1 MSDKTYEKLKRI
13 RAAETIDLPPCDR
26 LVTHITKSNGEQVE
40 FALRHYQKQMV
51 MHLLMRKRFVVGDD
65 TGLGKCLTKNSL
77 VTTTYGLTKI
87 GDMHD
92 WSGMEP
98 DTFAPV
104 DQDWHVL
111 VNEEKLPVK
120 NFYYGG
126 VKPTIKM
133 RTRYNFEVE
142 GSRVHPLLV
151 WRDCKHQWVEMRD
164 LREGDYICVERREMK
179 FPEVEPTLDTT
190 VKTRGT
196 CATYDL
202 PEKVTP
208 DFARLMGY
216 YIGEGSLT
224 STSKVQLTQCPKVN
238 PETHADILKLMRG
251 VLNARFTQE
260 VSHSPD
266 LAFHSTYVRA
276 FLAQNGLD
284 YVTSHNRTVPD
295 FILRSTRE
303 SNVEFLRGLFEGE
316 GHVLPCGGI
325 EFSTASEELGR
336 VVQIMLTRFGIVSNR
351 SEKVVKNYEHNTYWR
366 LTIFGQDARAFRDKI
381 GFVSSRKRDA
391 LESALDRSMNPNHD
405 VIPCCKS
412 LIEPLRA
419 RLKAVTSR
427 SGGNGNRKGSGLKQ
441 FGCSFVNTLN
451 NIRNRGRNPSYAFL
465 EHYLDVCAQHGLTGT
480 SAWQNLNALQ
490 ESCYFYDPVVSLTEG
505 EAEVFDIEVDDP
517 RHWFVANGVVSH
529 NTAECISSQC
539 YMWTREPNL
548 IPIVITTTSAMRQ
561 WAGEFHKF
569 TNGVD
574 TVVVDGGP
582 DKRKKIYDKFFH
594 DWSPENPSV
603 LILNYPRMRID
614 YRKLKKHLDGRQ
626 YALWMDEAAAVKSPS
641 TATHTAAKR
650 LAEHAWRAYGITA
663 TLIKNNLLEGFGIYS
678 VVVPGLFSSEKGF
691 MRNFCVTKM
700 QSIGKGRRVPVIV
713 GHSRDHIK
721 LFRER
726 IDPYYLGR
734 AKHTVA
740 KELPTLTTKE
750 VVVPMSRSQWKH
762 YQDAVE
768 GLLTVNEAHEM
779 VAEASL
785 IDPDADDAAVE
796 TSHLTQLIYCQ
807 EIVNDLYLI
816 GNEGISH
823 KVEMLL
829 DMLEGELAG
838 EKVIVFTRFR
848 KMVDRLQEL
857 LGDKGYELGI
867 AQDHTGAW
875 QPRTDCKQGLVRVT
889 GAESSEEREAGRQ
902 AFVGT
907 EGTNLIFLTMAGA
920 EALNLQEAR
929 VMVFFDLPWSA
940 GDYLQLV
947 GRMIRIG
954 SPHQSVYAIH
964 MISEGPFGE
973 ATIDRHVA
981 KTLDRKMGYIEG
993 ALGQR
998 LLGNQEDQEDDFM
1011 FGDSSPTR
1019 ALYDAMLQSVRESQ
1033 GSD

>member
-65 TGLGKCLTKNSL
+65 TGLGK
-77 VTTTYGLTKI
+77 
-87 GDMHD
+87 
-92 WSGMEP
+92 
-98 DTFAPV
+98 
-104 DQDWHVL
+104 
-111 VNEEKLPVK
+111 
-120 NFYYGG
+120 
-126 VKPTIKM
+126 
-133 RTRYNFEVE
+133 
-142 GSRVHPLLV
+142 
-151 WRDCKHQWVEMRD
+151 
-164 LREGDYICVERREMK
+164 
-179 FPEVEPTLDTT
+179 
-190 VKTRGT
+190 
-196 CATYDL
+196 
-202 PEKVTP
+202 
-208 DFARLMGY
+208 
-216 YIGEGSLT
+216 
-224 STSKVQLTQCPKVN
+224 
-238 PETHADILKLMRG
+238 
-251 VLNARFTQE
+251 
-260 VSHSPD
+260 
-266 LAFHSTYVRA
+266 
-276 FLAQNGLD
+276 
-284 YVTSHNRTVPD
+284 
-295 FILRSTRE
+295 
-303 SNVEFLRGLFEGE
+303 
-316 GHVLPCGGI
+316 
-325 EFSTASEELGR
+325 
-336 VVQIMLTRFGIVSNR
+336 
-351 SEKVVKNYEHNTYWR
+351 
-366 LTIFGQDARAFRDKI
+366 
-381 GFVSSRKRDA
+381 
-391 LESALDRSMNPNHD
+391 
-405 VIPCCKS
+405 
-412 LIEPLRA
+412 
-419 RLKAVTSR
+419 
-427 SGGNGNRKGSGLKQ
+427 
-441 FGCSFVNTLN
+441 
-451 NIRNRGRNPSYAFL
+451 
-465 EHYLDVCAQHGLTGT
+465 
-480 SAWQNLNALQ
+480 
-490 ESCYFYDPVVSLTEG
+490 
-505 EAEVFDIEVDDP
+505 
-517 RHWFVANGVVSH
+517 
-529 NTAECISSQC
+529 TAECISSQC

-582 DKRKKIYDKFFH
+582 DKRQKIYDEFFEE
-594 DWSPENPSV
+594 WSPENPSV

-641 TATHTAAKR
+641 SATHTAAKR

-691 MRNFCVTKM
+691 MRNFCVAKM
-700 QSIGKGRRVPVIV
+700 QSIGKGRKVPVIV

-1033 GSD
+1033 DSD